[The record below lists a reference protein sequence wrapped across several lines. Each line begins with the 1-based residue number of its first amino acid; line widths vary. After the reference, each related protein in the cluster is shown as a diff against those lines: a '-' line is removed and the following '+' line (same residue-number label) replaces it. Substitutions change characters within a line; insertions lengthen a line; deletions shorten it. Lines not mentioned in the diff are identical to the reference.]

1 LFSSNKI
8 HTDPSLFA
16 IFDFMTEKE
25 KLRIDKYLWAIRL
38 FKTRSLATEACK
50 AGRVKLNGQNLKPSA
65 IVKVGEVYQ
74 VSKGIEKKII
84 EVVELLYN
92 RVEAKIAVT
101 KYKDLTPVENT
112 HAYKSVFHAPS
123 LKRDRGAG
131 RPTKKDRRETDD
143 LIGGMYEDQVE

>member
-1 LFSSNKI
+1 MGEN
-8 HTDPSLFA
+8 D
-16 IFDFMTEKE
+16 

-38 FKTRSLATEACK
+38 FKTRSLATDACK

-92 RVEAKIAVT
+92 RAESKIAVT
-101 KYKDLTPVENT
+101 KYKDLTPVEET
-112 HAYKSVFHAPS
+112 QAFKSVFHAPS
-123 LKRDRGAG
+123 LQRDRGTG

-143 LIGGMYEDQVE
+143 LIGGMFEE

>member
-1 LFSSNKI
+1 
-8 HTDPSLFA
+8 
-16 IFDFMTEKE
+16 MTEIE

-50 AGRVKLNGQNLKPSA
+50 AGRVKFNGQNLKPSA
-65 IVKVGEVYQ
+65 IVKIGDVYQ

-84 EVVELLYN
+84 EVVDFSYN
-92 RVEAKIAVT
+92 RTDAKIAVT
-101 KYKDLTPVENT
+101 KYKDITPVEDT
-112 HAYKSVFHAPS
+112 HAFKSVFHAPT

-143 LIGGMYEDQVE
+143 LLGGMFEEETES